1 MSNSKKDFLIVS
13 KLLADLVNN
22 LSEDQF
28 NNLVN
33 GTADI
38 KYFEKGIDNEKKEK
52 YNNIL
57 YKLAKEKN
65 SEKKIELIT
74 NSEELS
80 TKSKLIDFC
89 KHFKIE
95 FKVKDTN
102 SVITKRILNFVDENE
117 EDIIYRFNKLECIEE
132 NVDEI
137 AKKLENIMDVEEA
150 RTLIFNSQSL
160 KNKTNLLK
168 LSKKLNVFID
178 RESSYETIVDIIIK
192 SVVEAKIRSYT
203 IRKKI

>member
-1 MSNSKKDFLIVS
+1 MSNSKKDFLIVL
-13 KLLADLVNN
+13 KLLLDLVNN

-33 GTADI
+33 GSADI
-38 KYFEKGIDNEKKEK
+38 KYFEKGIDSEKKEI

-74 NSEELS
+74 NSSDLS

-89 KHFKIE
+89 KYFKVE
-95 FKVKDTN
+95 FRVKDTN
-102 SVITKRILNFVDENE
+102 SVIIKRILNFVDENE

-150 RTLIFNSQSL
+150 RTLILNSKSL

-178 RESSYETIVDIIIK
+178 RESSYEIIVDTIIK